1 MEDDGTNKG
10 FGFANFP
17 DPEHAA
23 KAVEKFNNM
32 ETDGQTMYVTRA
44 MKKAEREKFL
54 KEKWEKAKAE
64 RQKKFAGVNLYVK
77 YLDDS
82 IDDERLKQEFSKFGN
97 ITSAKVMR
105 DANNRSRGFG
115 FVCFEKSEQST
126 IAMAEM
132 NNKIVA
138 GKPLYVALAQRKD
151 VRRATLEKERGLGGG
166 RGGERRD
173 PKNPGGPAG
182 RGPGGPGGRGRGMGR
197 QMKNPMG
204 YGPQN
209 FNPMYGGRGFNP
221 QQMAMYGPGRQ
232 APMQQ
237 GWNPNMR
244 QPMMPGGFRAPM
256 PPYNSMMGMPRTA
269 PAPKDFGANQANRGA
284 ARPAGG
290 APARQAPPAAAPVP
304 VPAQRGPAAPAGSR
318 DTSVPLT
325 SEMLAQANPS
335 QQKQM
340 IGERIFPKIQHREPK
355 LAGKITG
362 MLLEMD
368 NMELLHLLENED
380 ALMLKINEAL
390 AVLNSHSNDGAEAAA
405 E

>member
-1 MEDDGTNKG
+1 
-10 FGFANFP
+10 
-17 DPEHAA
+17 
-23 KAVEKFNNM
+23 
-32 ETDGQTMYVTRA
+32 
-44 MKKAEREKFL
+44 
-54 KEKWEKAKAE
+54 
-64 RQKKFAGVNLYVK
+64 
-77 YLDDS
+77 
-82 IDDERLKQEFSKFGN
+82 
-97 ITSAKVMR
+97 
-105 DANNRSRGFG
+105 
-115 FVCFEKSEQST
+115 
-126 IAMAEM
+126 
-132 NNKIVA
+132 
-138 GKPLYVALAQRKD
+138 
-151 VRRATLEKERGLGGG
+151 
-166 RGGERRD
+166 
-173 PKNPGGPAG
+173 
-182 RGPGGPGGRGRGMGR
+182 MGR

-304 VPAQRGPAAPAGSR
+304 VPAPRGPAAPAGSR

-368 NMELLHLLENED
+368 NMELLHLLEDES
-380 ALMLKINEAL
+380 ALMAKINEAL
-390 AVLNSHSNDGAEAAA
+390 AVLNSHTATESEANPGM